1 VVTRKEIASKLNYL
15 SIDDDDILKQW
26 ILTQDPLVTR
36 LTEASKEFE
45 NGDQSPVNG
54 LIEINLGTE
63 EDPNQHL
70 LVLFY
75 WKS

>member
-1 VVTRKEIASKLNYL
+1 VTRKEIASKLNYL

>member
-1 VVTRKEIASKLNYL
+1 MVTRKEIASKLNYL